1 VRSFLIFCLLAAL
14 LFPVSAQKA
23 VNSPALKSY
32 RTPQAPDLVRPYNEN
47 QKFWK
52 EFMLVRDANAGDASA
67 QHELGL
73 RYLLGEGFFADTAK
87 AAYWI
92 GKAAEQRLP
101 SACFNFGILLNNG
114 WGVPWN
120 PFTAYANIQF
130 AAYSNITE
138 ARYALGLFL
147 LDNLT
152 VPRNDQEAYC
162 LVRAAADS
170 GYTPA
175 IELLLQ
181 LEKRNIGTSSRDTP
195 GEKAQKGTTSVTQQQ
210 HNKNFGLIFLDFT
223 QDTASHV
230 DETMLAQD
238 IMTMADDTALTSG
251 ILPQQFSDDFRSD
264 TAAVRRLQQL
274 ADEGSPEALTM
285 MGWLHQQG
293 LLRKKDYILATVY
306 YLRASRFDSP
316 RAPELLWKLTQE
328 KEYFKTLQ
336 AGIEMNDSN
345 AMFAWAGLI
354 AMGFDHQLTEQQAL
368 QMLRSA
374 INFHNEQAMIELGIC
389 YFTGRW
395 VNQSKEFA
403 MEWWSNAAKKG
414 NREAAIRIL
423 ASNILSTDRPV
434 PSPQQFSSIQ
444 NAAAQGSI
452 QAQLALAFALETGRG
467 LEKNDAEAVR
477 LYRKAAQRGSRV
489 AYESLRRMYDF
500 LRPTSDEFI
509 VPD

>member
-1 VRSFLIFCLLAAL
+1 MRSFLIFCLLAVI
-14 LFPVSAQKA
+14 LFPASAQKA

-52 EFMLVRDANAGDASA
+52 EFMLVRDANAGDAPA

-87 AAYWI
+87 AGYWI

-120 PFTAYANIQF
+120 PFKAYANIQF
-130 AAYSNITE
+130 AAHNNITE

-147 LDNLT
+147 LDNLA
-152 VPRNDQEAYC
+152 VPRNDREAYC

-170 GYTPA
+170 GYAPA
-175 IELLLQ
+175 IELLFQ
-181 LEKRNIGTSSRDTP
+181 LEKRNIGTSSNNVSGDK
-195 GEKAQKGTTSVTQQQ
+195 EQKGTTSVTQQQ
-210 HNKNFGLIFLDFT
+210 NKNFGLIFLDFSE
-223 QDTASHV
+223 DTTSHV
-230 DETMLAQD
+230 DESVLAQD
-238 IMTMADDTALTSG
+238 VMNMGEDSMSAITG
-251 ILPQQFSDDFRSD
+251 LPQQLSGDVKPD
-264 TAAVRRLQQL
+264 TAVIRQFQTL

-293 LLRKKDYILATVY
+293 LIRKKDYILATVY

-336 AGIEMNDSN
+336 NGIEMNDGN
-345 AMFAWAGLI
+345 AMFAWAGLV
-354 AMGFDHQLTEQQAL
+354 ALGFDHQLTEQQAL

-403 MEWWSNAAKKG
+403 LEWWSNAAKRG

-423 ASNILSTDRPV
+423 ASKVLSQESSV
-434 PSPQQFSSIQ
+434 PSPQQFSIIQ
-444 NAAAQGSI
+444 HAAAQGSL

-489 AYESLRRMYDF
+489 AYESLRRMYDP
-500 LRPTSDEFI
+500 LRPTSDEFF